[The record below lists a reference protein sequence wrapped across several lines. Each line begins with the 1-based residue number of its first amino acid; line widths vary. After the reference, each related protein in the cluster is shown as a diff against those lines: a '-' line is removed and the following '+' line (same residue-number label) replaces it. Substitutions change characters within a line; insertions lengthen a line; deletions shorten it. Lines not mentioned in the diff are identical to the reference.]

1 MTAFDYV
8 VLAVLGLSV
17 LLSVMRG
24 LTQEV
29 MALIAWGLAT
39 WVGFNY
45 ADEAAAWVPDDLPGE
60 GLRFVAGFVGLFFA
74 VWLLTTILRIT
85 INQFLKASGLKPA
98 DRFFGAMFGLLR
110 GLLAVLLIVLIAG
123 LTSLPKSQGWKD
135 AMFSPMLEASARLA
149 LPWLPHALAERIK
162 YE

>member
-1 MTAFDYV
+1 
-8 VLAVLGLSV
+8 
-17 LLSVMRG
+17 
-24 LTQEV
+24 
-29 MALIAWGLAT
+29 
-39 WVGFNY
+39 
-45 ADEAAAWVPDDLPGE
+45 AWVPDDLPGE

-85 INQFLKASGLKPA
+85 INQFLKASGLKPV
-98 DRFFGAMFGLLR
+98 DRFFGALFGLLR
-110 GLLAVLLIVLIAG
+110 GLLAVLLIVLISG
-123 LTSLPKSQGWKD
+123 LTALPKSQGWKD